1 MAVIR
6 HKEAIHSGQFM
17 VSEFEADEED
27 IEDIP
32 EVVGDIS
39 NVNKDE
45 GIGKLSKSSGGP
57 EFIAPQS
64 IANRHDP
71 TWHGFA
77 AASPGQIP
85 RPAPQMLRHNDD
97 DHIQDLKC
105 R

>member
-64 IANRHDP
+64 IANRQDP
-71 TWHGFA
+71 IFKGGGGPSF
-77 AASPGQIP
+77 
-85 RPAPQMLRHNDD
+85 LRKDNLPPE
-97 DHIQDLKC
+97 I
-105 R
+105 RRS